1 MEKVN
6 EKIKELENKF
16 KFNKVKKVS
25 KDPKVISYLNILQE
39 QYVMCPI
46 DKAANNIAFTCKKY
60 YANVLLKK
68 FGLSNTTPNIYKQVN
83 GTLHNVCQQQNNT
96 LDSVLGLQN
105 IDEEFNCFPCIY
117 WLQKCIK
124 YHGLQDL

>member
-46 DKAANNIAFTCKKY
+46 DKAANFQ
-60 YANVLLKK
+60 VLLKE
-68 FGLSNTTPNIYKQVN
+68 LSSLNITSNTYQQVID
-83 GTLHNVCQQQNNT
+83 TLHKVLQQQNNT
-96 LDSVLGLQN
+96 LNSIFGLKNNDVLIVFHL
-105 IDEEFNCFPCIY
+105 IISC
-117 WLQKCIK
+117 QKCIK
-124 YHGLQDL
+124 YHLM